1 MTVNPQE
8 SDTNGLSSGKTGS
21 DLSVGLL
28 GFVVNTTVTME
39 EAFSR
44 VVPLSPASTNPSM
57 LLIHVS
63 SIYHRRY
70 IITDSITQLK

>member
-1 MTVNPQE
+1 MTVNPHE
-8 SDTNGLSSGKTGS
+8 SDTNGFSSGKA
-21 DLSVGLL
+21 DFDFSVGLL
-28 GFVVNTTVTME
+28 EFVVDTVILE

-44 VVPLSPASTNPSM
+44 VVPFPVSINPSM

-63 SIYHRRY
+63 SIYHRHY